1 MSRRKSTLK
10 HAVELYLIIVG
21 GGYTLTSVVALIY
34 NAQWLLTSSEQAEI
48 RGLRSEISDNCIMLI
63 AAAATLSAGVGIY
76 KYRRWGLV
84 LAAVMSLAAIA
95 ECVAASAIEP
105 WEYHTFTIGLPMAA
119 IMLWAL
125 LPPTWGK
132 FQQES
137 TKIS

>member
-34 NAQWLLTSSEQAEI
+34 NAQ
-48 RGLRSEISDNCIMLI
+48 
-63 AAAATLSAGVGIY
+63 
-76 KYRRWGLV
+76 
-84 LAAVMSLAAIA
+84 
-95 ECVAASAIEP
+95 
-105 WEYHTFTIGLPMAA
+105 
-119 IMLWAL
+119 
-125 LPPTWGK
+125 GK